1 MKKSLFAFIAVLG
14 LVGLFSACSSD
25 GDNKENF
32 VVDEALLG
40 QWNLSKEATTI
51 QWDPKE
57 GIPNEEFSIHLPE
70 ISALGM
76 PEQDLQLA
84 IIPLMGPVIVN
95 PMLSN
100 LLQNISFLENGD
112 IIATYAENGAW
123 VNSPKGL
130 ISYGVIAKN
139 EILSVKLSAENIIA
153 QANITD
159 KEVIKALKKA
169 FKERISLKYSIENEA
184 LSIFIDKDSLND
196 FLPRIKSILSGL
208 KLEKETLDLIN
219 GILVQMPDVLNKTEV
234 FKFGLNLDK

>member
-1 MKKSLFAFIAVLG
+1 MKKNVFAFWALIAV
-14 LVGLFSACSSD
+14 VGILTACSSD

-32 VVDEALLG
+32 VIDEALLG
-40 QWNLSKEATTI
+40 QWDLSTVATTI
-51 QWDPKE
+51 QWDSKE
-57 GIPNEEFSIHLPE
+57 GIPSEEFTIHLPE
-70 ISALGM
+70 VSALGM

-84 IIPLMGPVIVN
+84 IIPLMGPMIVN

-112 IIATYAENGAW
+112 IIATYSENGAW

-139 EILSVKLSAENIIA
+139 EILSVKLNAENIIA

-184 LSIFIDKDSLND
+184 LSVFIDKDSLND

-208 KLEKETLDLIN
+208 QLEKETLDLIN